1 MSFLSGMNISASALT
16 AERVRMDVIAENLAN
31 QNNTR
36 TADGSPYRRKFVTF
50 EEADKSFAAILNKSK
65 ENYSGGGVKVS
76 AVQEDMSDFKLVYD
90 PNHSD
95 ADENGYVRMPNV
107 DTTKEMIDMI
117 SATRSYEA
125 NITALN
131 GTKSMASSALKIGQ
145 G

>member
-1 MSFLSGMNISASALT
+1 MSFLSSMNISASALT

-31 QNNTR
+31 QNTTR
-36 TADGSPYRRKFVTF
+36 TSDGTPYRRKFVTF
-50 EEADKSFAAILNKSK
+50 TENDKSFASILSKSK

-76 AVQEDMSDFKLVYD
+76 SIEEDMSDFKLVYD
-90 PNHSD
+90 PNHAD

-107 DTTKEMIDMI
+107 DTAKEMIDMI

-131 GTKSMASSALKIGQ
+131 GTKGMANAALKIGQ